1 MPRIAEFFG
10 IVIQIYHQEHR
21 PQHFHATYG
30 GDSATVRIEP
40 IEVLEGHL
48 PPRQL
53 RLVLE
58 WAGLRQHEK
67 TRNWERARDKDTL
80 GPIEPLR

>member
-10 IVIQIYHQEHR
+10 IVILMYHREHR
-21 PQHFHATYG
+21 PPHFHATYG
-30 GDSATVRIEP
+30 GDSSTVRIEP

-58 WAGLRQHEK
+58 RAGLRQNQLM
-67 TRNWERARDKDTL
+67 RNWERAWDKDTL
-80 GPIEPLR
+80 EPIEPLR